1 MSQGRSRD
9 SPAESVEK
17 IYVPQ
22 RKICS
27 AGLRNTAPDLIF
39 NNSTARSRPLVSPLE
54 SLVETEE
61 KLRDGNH
68 ECEYRAIGM

>member
-1 MSQGRSRD
+1 MCHK
-9 SPAESVEK
+9 EK
-17 IYVPQ
+17 FVA
-22 RKICS
+22 

-39 NNSTARSRPLVSPLE
+39 NNCTARSRSLVSPLE

-68 ECEYRAIGM
+68 ECEYRAVGM